1 MQFSFF
7 WQEFRQFTLQIA
19 VVFFVF
25 SFRMVNTGIF
35 LWCAPRCV
43 ATAVERSV
51 RTLGNGQVFH
61 EPFLTLFYYSP
72 EKKSS
77 RPACAESL
85 QAFSRS
91 SYQSVCKML
100 QQDFDSKEFVFVKDM
115 AYCVEGKF
123 DIFLEEGFRNFKH
136 TFMIRHPKPAV
147 SSLFRLS
154 TNPELAGWDYFDP
167 AEAGFRQLLELY
179 EFVDRHV
186 HKNPVVV
193 DAADLLKFPNDIMQ
207 SYCEAVGL
215 KYEKHMTSWQPGP
228 VADWGPCTAWH
239 DEVMKSS
246 GFIAP
251 GAPSTVKDMPPEVA
265 TVVKECMPYYEALA
279 ARRILPKAH

>member
-1 MQFSFF
+1 
-7 WQEFRQFTLQIA
+7 
-19 VVFFVF
+19 
-25 SFRMVNTGIF
+25 MVNTGIF

-51 RTLGNGQVFH
+51 RTLDNGQVFH

-72 EKKSS
+72 ERKSS
-77 RPACAESL
+77 RPACPESL
-85 QAFSRS
+85 QAFSQS
-91 SYQSVCKML
+91 SYQSVSKML
-100 QQDFDSKEFVFVKDM
+100 QQDFEGKEFVFIKDM
-115 AYCVEGKF
+115 AYCVEGNF
-123 DIFLEEGFRNFKH
+123 DIFLEEGFKNFKH

-186 HKNPVVV
+186 HKNPEVI

-207 SYCEAVGL
+207 SYCEAVGI
-215 KYEKHMTSWQPGP
+215 KFDKHMTSWQPGP
-228 VADWGPCTAWH
+228 VAEWGPCTAWH

-251 GAPSTVKDMPPEVA
+251 GAPTSNVEDLPPEVA

-279 ARRILPKAH
+279 AGRILPKTR

>member
-1 MQFSFF
+1 
-7 WQEFRQFTLQIA
+7 
-19 VVFFVF
+19 
-25 SFRMVNTGIF
+25 MVKTGVF

-51 RTLGNGQVFH
+51 RTLTSGQVFH

-72 EKKSS
+72 ERKSP

-85 QAFSRS
+85 QAFSQS
-91 SYQSVCKML
+91 SYQSVSKML
-100 QQDFDSKEFVFVKDM
+100 QQDFEGRDFVFIKDM

-123 DIFLEEGFRNFKH
+123 DIFLEEGFKNFKH
-136 TFMIRHPKPAV
+136 TFMIRDPKQAV

-154 TNPELAGWDYFDP
+154 TNPELAGWDYFNP
-167 AEAGFRQLLELY
+167 AEAGFKQLLELY
-179 EFVDRHV
+179 QFIERHV

-193 DAADLLKFPNDIMQ
+193 DAEDLLKFPSEIMQ
-207 SYCEAVGL
+207 IYCEAVGL
-215 KYEKHMTSWQPGP
+215 PFDKHMTSWQPGP
-228 VADWGPCTAWH
+228 VAEWGPCTAWH

-251 GAPSTVKDMPPEVA
+251 PEKDTGHPSDLSPEVA
-265 TVVKECMPYYEALA
+265 SAVEECMPYYEALA
-279 ARRILPKAH
+279 AKRIIPKGR